1 MSRDRG
7 ALPMKRFAVAAAAL
21 GALAG
26 QALGA
31 ELRITDVKAYLFLEH
46 AGKLSEDVAG
56 APPFAN
62 LPKGGGPNHE
72 TATGVFVDLTF
83 AGDKNSAPKYAA
95 ATVDIIQSGR
105 AGQRIVTH
113 KAFANFIF
121 GADGVE
127 HKAFFLEGATC
138 MPLAIDV
145 HAGKS
150 EKTAK
155 LDFQC
160 KE

>member
-1 MSRDRG
+1 
-7 ALPMKRFAVAAAAL
+7 MKRFAVAAAAL
-21 GALAG
+21 VGLSG

-31 ELRITDVKAYLFLEH
+31 EVKIIDVKAYLFLEH
-46 AGKLSEDVAG
+46 AGKLSEDIVG
-56 APPFAN
+56 APPFEN

-72 TATGVFVDLTF
+72 TATGILVDLTF
-83 AGDKNSAPKYAA
+83 SGDKNSAPKYAA
-95 ATVDIIQSGR
+95 ATVDIVQSGA
-105 AGQRIVTH
+105 AGRQVVTH

-121 GADGVE
+121 GADGIE

-145 HAGKS
+145 RAGKT
-150 EKTAK
+150 EKSAK
-155 LDFQC
+155 LDFHC

>member
-1 MSRDRG
+1 
-7 ALPMKRFAVAAAAL
+7 MKRFVVAAAAL
-21 GALAG
+21 AALSG
-26 QALGA
+26 QAPGA
-31 ELRITDVKAYLFLEH
+31 EVRIADVKAYLFLER
-46 AGKLSEDVAG
+46 AGKLSEDIIG
-56 APPFAN
+56 TPPFEN
-62 LPKGGGPNHE
+62 LPKGGGPNHD
-72 TATGVFVDLTF
+72 TATGILVDLTF
-83 AGDKNSAPKYAA
+83 SGERNSAPKYAA

-105 AGQRIVTH
+105 AGQQIVTH
-113 KAFANFIF
+113 KAFTNFIF

-127 HKAFFLEGATC
+127 HKALFLEGATC

-150 EKTAK
+150 EKSAK

>member
-1 MSRDRG
+1 
-7 ALPMKRFAVAAAAL
+7 MKRIAIAAAAF

-31 ELRITDVKAYLFLEH
+31 EVRIAAMKAYLFLEH
-46 AGKLSEDVAG
+46 EGKLSEDIVG

-62 LPKGGGPNHE
+62 LPKGGGPDHE
-72 TATGVFVDLTF
+72 TATGILFDLTF
-83 AGDKNSAPKYAA
+83 AGDKNSAPKYAT
-95 ATVDIIQSGR
+95 ATVDVTQSGR
-105 AGQRIVTH
+105 AGQQIVTH
-113 KAFANFIF
+113 KAFTNFIF

-127 HKAFFLEGATC
+127 HKAFFLEEATC

-145 HAGKS
+145 RAGKS
-150 EKTAK
+150 EKKAN
-155 LDFQC
+155 LDFEC

>member
-1 MSRDRG
+1 
-7 ALPMKRFAVAAAAL
+7 MKRFAVAAAAL
-21 GALAG
+21 TALSG

-31 ELRITDVKAYLFLEH
+31 EVRIADVKAYLFLER
-46 AGKLSEDVAG
+46 AGKLSEDVVG
-56 APPFAN
+56 APPFMN

-72 TATGVFVDLTF
+72 SATGILVDLTF
-83 AGDKNSAPKYAA
+83 SGDKNSAPKYAT

-113 KAFANFIF
+113 KAFTNFIF

-138 MPLAIDV
+138 MPLAIEV
-145 HAGKS
+145 RAGKS

>member
-1 MSRDRG
+1 
-7 ALPMKRFAVAAAAL
+7 MKRFAVATAAL
-21 GALAG
+21 TALSG

-31 ELRITDVKAYLFLEH
+31 EVRIADVKAYLFLER
-46 AGKLSEDVAG
+46 AGKLSEDVVG
-56 APPFAN
+56 APPFVN
-62 LPKGGGPNHE
+62 LPKGGGPDHE
-72 TATGVFVDLTF
+72 TATGILVDLTF
-83 AGDKNSAPKYAA
+83 SGDKNSAPKYAT
-95 ATVDIIQSGR
+95 ATVDIVQSGR

-113 KAFANFIF
+113 KAFTNFIF

-138 MPLAIDV
+138 MPLAIEV
-145 HAGKS
+145 RAGKS

>member
-1 MSRDRG
+1 
-7 ALPMKRFAVAAAAL
+7 MKRFAFAFAAL

-31 ELRITDVKAYLFLEH
+31 ELRIADVKAYLFLER
-46 AGKLSEDVAG
+46 AGKLSENIVG

-72 TATGVFVDLTF
+72 TATGILVDLTF
-83 AGDKNSAPKYAA
+83 SGDKDSAPKYAA
-95 ATVDIIQSGR
+95 ATVDVTQFGR
-105 AGQRIVTH
+105 AGQQIVTH

-145 HAGKS
+145 RAGKS
-150 EKTAK
+150 EMTAK

>member
-1 MSRDRG
+1 
-7 ALPMKRFAVAAAAL
+7 MKRFAVAAAAL
-21 GALAG
+21 TALSG

-31 ELRITDVKAYLFLEH
+31 EVRIADVKAYLFLER
-46 AGKLSEDVAG
+46 AGKLSEDVVG
-56 APPFAN
+56 APPFVN

-72 TATGVFVDLTF
+72 TATGILVDLTF
-83 AGDKNSAPKYAA
+83 SGDKNSAPKYAT

-113 KAFANFIF
+113 KAFTNFIF

-138 MPLAIDV
+138 MPLAIEV
-145 HAGKS
+145 RAGKS

>member
-1 MSRDRG
+1 
-7 ALPMKRFAVAAAAL
+7 MKRFAIAAAAL

-26 QALGA
+26 QALAA
-31 ELRITDVKAYLFLEH
+31 ELRIAEVKAYLFLEH
-46 AGKLSEDVAG
+46 AGKLSEDIVG

-72 TATGVFVDLTF
+72 TATGILVDLTF
-83 AGDKNSAPKYAA
+83 AGDKNAAPKYAS
-95 ATVDIIQSGR
+95 ATVDITQSGR
-105 AGQRIVTH
+105 AGQQIVTR
-113 KAFANFIF
+113 KAFTNFIF

-145 HAGKS
+145 RAGKT

>member
-1 MSRDRG
+1 
-7 ALPMKRFAVAAAAL
+7 MKRFAFAFAAL

-31 ELRITDVKAYLFLEH
+31 ELRIADVKAYLFLER
-46 AGKLSEDVAG
+46 AGKLSENIVG

-72 TATGVFVDLTF
+72 TATGILVDLTF
-83 AGDKNSAPKYAA
+83 SGDKDSAPKYAA
-95 ATVDIIQSGR
+95 ATVDVTQFGR
-105 AGQRIVTH
+105 AGQQIVTH

-121 GADGVE
+121 GADGIE

-145 HAGKS
+145 RAGKT
-150 EKTAK
+150 EKSAK
-155 LDFQC
+155 LDFHC